1 MNFSLLFEND
11 LNIIIP
17 ELFFSIATMSLMV
30 YGVVFNSS
38 KKQEFSVIMT
48 NINWI
53 SIFILVITLL
63 LVCNTTMNTCIFL
76 NGSLILDPLSHIS
89 KILILISMISCL
101 FISMDYIRQ
110 SAWRSYE
117 YFILLLFAGL
127 GLLLL
132 VSSYDLISM
141 YLAIELQSLS
151 LYVLATYQRNSAF
164 STEAGLKYFVL
175 GAVSSGFFT
184 FGSSLIYGFSGTT
197 SFENLCRLFNQEFF
211 YDVSYSNSFIV
222 LGLIMLGA
230 GLMFKLSA
238 FPFHVWAPDVY
249 EGSPLSTTV
258 FFAIVPKIAIFVLFL
273 RIYSSC
279 FMNLINYWQS
289 IMIVCSLGS
298 MLLGAFAALH
308 QKKIKRLLVYSSI
321 GHVGY
326 MLIGLATGT
335 IQGIESLLIYLM
347 IYVVASVNVWTIV
360 LSVKDSRDTFDT

>member
-117 YFILLLFAGL
+117 YFILLL
-127 GLLLL
+127 
-132 VSSYDLISM
+132 
-141 YLAIELQSLS
+141 
-151 LYVLATYQRNSAF
+151 
-164 STEAGLKYFVL
+164 
-175 GAVSSGFFT
+175 
-184 FGSSLIYGFSGTT
+184 
-197 SFENLCRLFNQEFF
+197 
-211 YDVSYSNSFIV
+211 
-222 LGLIMLGA
+222 
-230 GLMFKLSA
+230 
-238 FPFHVWAPDVY
+238 
-249 EGSPLSTTV
+249 
-258 FFAIVPKIAIFVLFL
+258 
-273 RIYSSC
+273 
-279 FMNLINYWQS
+279 
-289 IMIVCSLGS
+289 
-298 MLLGAFAALH
+298 
-308 QKKIKRLLVYSSI
+308 
-321 GHVGY
+321 
-326 MLIGLATGT
+326 
-335 IQGIESLLIYLM
+335 
-347 IYVVASVNVWTIV
+347 
-360 LSVKDSRDTFDT
+360 